1 MTSKFDIWTNGQ
13 VHIIMVTLKIHL
25 HPSWKTL
32 TRKLEVREHSIHII
46 AALTVRIEVKNFFYS
61 SQYFFLSSLHSFLSL
76 TFFLV
81 YVVVGDYF
89 EHLGMLLSLLEK
101 GLLSNGEYFVIGVD
115 VEQYDPDQPDRYFS
129 GILKND
135 IFGSIRE
142 GRKGESLVEKAFQS
156 YFGVFS
162 SPPTGFDHFSL
173 QVNRYMQ
180 MPPFQFPNPVNE
192 LGGLKHVRSILVL
205 VEMIK

>member
-1 MTSKFDIWTNGQ
+1 MI
-13 VHIIMVTLKIHL
+13 
-25 HPSWKTL
+25 
-32 TRKLEVREHSIHII
+32 
-46 AALTVRIEVKNFFYS
+46 
-61 SQYFFLSSLHSFLSL
+61 
-76 TFFLV
+76 
-81 YVVVGDYF
+81 GDYF

-180 MPPFQFPNPVNE
+180 MPPFQFLNPVNE
-192 LGGLKHVRSILVL
+192 LGGLKHVRSIVVL